1 MTSIG
6 RRCRGGNVYS
16 RAILITQ
23 TLSGAQA
30 PASHSP
36 KGETEKHRSRQGR
49 PLTGTAAKSRRR
61 SWIEIQGSSRSTD
74 PCSDAVRSPSGS
86 VLVPYTDTSSA
97 RCTEKSIKVAI
108 ARGLHLFPFRTEK
121 LNLATP
127 MILRKWKSR

>member
-23 TLSGAQA
+23 TLS
-30 PASHSP
+30 
-36 KGETEKHRSRQGR
+36 EKLRKAGRRRQVSDE
-49 PLTGTAAKSRRR
+49 KSRRR
-61 SWIEIQGSSRSTD
+61 RSIEVCKRLKICECFRYPFPT
-74 PCSDAVRSPSGS
+74 
-86 VLVPYTDTSSA
+86 YNA
-97 RCTEKSIKVAI
+97 RQERLDGNNIKVAI